1 MLPEGSV
8 EGSPI
13 VERALPTEPV
23 VRGSASL
30 FLTEAA
36 GQGVTGGRKMLYVGL
51 EPATDRVARAL
62 GVEPGS
68 DVLARRKLLSVN
80 AVPVRI
86 ATSYLRAD
94 LFAGTALAGEDFLEP
109 SLQEA
114 IEALGYRFGHAEER
128 LIARPSTPSEA
139 RTLRTDPAE
148 WVVQIL
154 RVSFNRDG
162 TPVHA
167 LETICAASRHV
178 FPVRQ
183 FPGSDEF

>member
-1 MLPEGSV
+1 MPSEGDV
-8 EGSPI
+8 EQNVI
-13 VERALPTEPV
+13 VERALPTEPE

-30 FLTEAA
+30 FLAEAA
-36 GQGVTGGRKMLYVGL
+36 GQGITGERRMLFVGL
-51 EPATDRVARAL
+51 EPATDHVATAL

-80 AVPVRI
+80 GVPVRI

-94 LFAGTALAGEDFLEP
+94 LFAETPLAGGGFLEP
-109 SLQEA
+109 SLQGA
-114 IEALGYRFGHAEER
+114 IKALGHRFGHADEH
-128 LIARPSTPSEA
+128 LIARPSTENEA
-139 RTLRTDPAE
+139 RTLRTDPKD

-154 RVSFNRDG
+154 RVSFDQGG

-183 FPGSDEF
+183 VPGADEF